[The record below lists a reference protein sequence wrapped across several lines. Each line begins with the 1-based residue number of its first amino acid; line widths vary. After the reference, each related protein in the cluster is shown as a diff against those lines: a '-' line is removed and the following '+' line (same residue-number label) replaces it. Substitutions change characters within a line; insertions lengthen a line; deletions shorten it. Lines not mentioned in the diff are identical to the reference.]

1 MIKKLINRLL
11 GKPGPQ
17 QRPAKRRGQRAGT
30 PRIVTHDEHQID
42 QSLISR
48 NAIKVTSTLQQAGYQ
63 AFIVGGAVR
72 DLLLGIKPKDFDVA
86 TNATPD
92 QVQALFRRSR
102 IIGRRFQIVHVTFYG
117 GREQEII
124 EVSTFRAL
132 VDAVASET
140 LPEGRRLKRAELDSK
155 THAIDASGRV
165 LRDNVWGS
173 QAEDAERRD
182 FTINA
187 MYYDP
192 AEQTVYDYHH
202 GMEDIRA
209 RTLRMIGDPVTRY
222 REDPIRM
229 LRVVRFAAKT
239 GFGIDEDT
247 RQPIADLASLIHNV
261 PSARLFDEMLKL
273 LMSGHAWASLQE
285 LRKAGLHRGLL
296 PLLDVAIEQPMGQR
310 FVQLALDNTDQR
322 VQVGKPVSPGFLF
335 AALLWHHVLQRWT
348 ALREQGEHAIAAL
361 NTAMDD
367 VLERQTGQLA
377 IQRRFVTDMRD
388 IWGMQPRFEKR
399 VGRMP
404 FRLIESPRFRA
415 GFDFLQLRSDSG
427 EQPAELARWWQ
438 DFQNAD
444 GEGREALI
452 DAVRPPRGGRQGGG
466 GSGGADGGEPSTDWD
481 SGAGGES
488 GGESGGPARKKRRRR
503 SPRKSDKVSSRS
515 DMDASQDSGSG
526 EDRNAGKVRVQ
537 PEES

>member
-1 MIKKLINRLL
+1 MRPRPAGASWTCSDVIKKLINRLL
-11 GKPGPQ
+11 GKPGP
-17 QRPAKRRGQRAGT
+17 KLRRTGRAHT
-30 PRIVTHDEHQID
+30 QRIVNVDEHQID
-42 QSLISR
+42 PTLISR
-48 NAIKVTSTLQQAGYQ
+48 NAVKVTTTLQQAGFQ

-72 DLLLGIKPKDFDVA
+72 DVLLGIKPKDFDVA

-92 QVQALFRRSR
+92 EVQALFRRSR

-132 VDAVASET
+132 VDAIASET

-192 AEQTVYDYHH
+192 AAQTVHDYHH

-222 REDPIRM
+222 REDPVRM

-239 GFGIDEDT
+239 GFSIDEAT
-247 RQPIADLASLIHNV
+247 REPIAELAPLIHNV

-285 LRKAGLHRGLL
+285 LRKAGLHKGLL
-296 PLLDVAIEQPMGQR
+296 PLLDVALEQPMGQR
-310 FVQLALDNTDQR
+310 FVQLALDNTDRR
-322 VQVGKPVSPGFLF
+322 VQAGKPVSPGFLF
-335 AALLWHHVLQRWT
+335 AALLWHHVLQRWNK
-348 ALREQGEHAIAAL
+348 LRDEGEHAIAAL
-361 NTAMDD
+361 NTAMDM
-367 VLERQTGQLA
+367 VLEKQTGQLA

-404 FRLIESPRFRA
+404 FRLLESPRFRA
-415 GFDFLQLRSDSG
+415 GYDFLQLRCESG
-427 EQPAELARWWQ
+427 EQPAEIGQWWT
-438 DFQNAD
+438 DFQNAPPDAREDMIEAARPKRGKGSAGAAGGGSQGPDDSEGFAGVD
-444 GEGREALI
+444 GEGP
-452 DAVRPPRGGRQGGG
+452 V
-466 GSGGADGGEPSTDWD
+466 
-481 SGAGGES
+481 
-488 GGESGGPARKKRRRR
+488 RKKRRRR
-503 SPRKSDKVSSRS
+503 GPRKSDKVSSRG
-515 DMDASQDSGSG
+515 DTDAAEGGQAASESG
-526 EDRNAGKVRVQ
+526 RAQ
-537 PEES
+537 PEE

>member
-1 MIKKLINRLL
+1 VIKKLINRLL
-11 GKPGPQ
+11 GNPGPK
-17 QRPAKRRGQRAGT
+17 QRRIGRAHT
-30 PRIVTHDEHQID
+30 PRIVTVEEHRID
-42 QSLISR
+42 PTLLSR
-48 NAIKVTSTLQQAGYQ
+48 NAVKVTSTLQQAGYQ

-86 TNATPD
+86 TNATPE

-140 LPEGRRLKRAELDSK
+140 LPEGRRLKRSELDSK

-192 AEQTVYDYHH
+192 AAQTVHDYHH

-222 REDPIRM
+222 REDPVRM

-239 GFGIDEDT
+239 GFGIDEAT
-247 RQPIADLASLIHNV
+247 REPIEGLATLIHNV

-285 LRKAGLHRGLL
+285 LRKAGLHQGLL
-296 PLLDVAIEQPMGQR
+296 PLLDVALEQPMGQR
-310 FVQLALDNTDQR
+310 FVQLALDNTDRR
-322 VQVGKPVSPGFLF
+322 VQSGKPVSPGFLF
-335 AALLWHHVLQRWT
+335 AALLWHHVLQHWNAER
-348 ALREQGEHAIAAL
+348 ARGEHPIAAL
-361 NTAMDD
+361 NTAMDA
-367 VLERQTGQLA
+367 VLEKQTGQLA

-404 FRLIESPRFRA
+404 FRLLESPRFRA
-415 GFDFLQLRSDSG
+415 GFDFLHLRCQSG
-427 EQPAELARWWQ
+427 EMPEELSRWWQ
-438 DFQNAD
+438 DFQDAD
-444 GEGREALI
+444 PDEREGLI
-452 DAVRPPRGGRQGGG
+452 DGARTPRGT
-466 GSGGADGGEPSTDWD
+466 AAEGE
-481 SGAGGES
+481 
-488 GGESGGPARKKRRRR
+488 GPARKKRRRR

-515 DMDASQDSGSG
+515 DT
-526 EDRNAGKVRVQ
+526 EAGQEVHAGRDQ
-537 PEES
+537 PEEHQ

>member
-1 MIKKLINRLL
+1 VIKKLINRLL
-11 GKPGPQ
+11 GKPGPK
-17 QRPAKRRGQRAGT
+17 QRRLGRAHA
-30 PRIVTHDEHQID
+30 PRIIMVEEHGINPA
-42 QSLISR
+42 LISR
-48 NAIKVTSTLQQAGYQ
+48 NAVKVTSTLQQAGYQ

-86 TNATPD
+86 TNATPE

-165 LRDNVWGS
+165 LRDNVWGT

-192 AEQTVYDYHH
+192 AAQTVYDYHH
-202 GMEDIRA
+202 GMEDMRA

-222 REDPIRM
+222 REDPVRM

-239 GFGIDEDT
+239 GFDIDEST
-247 RQPIADLASLIHNV
+247 RQPIAGLASLIHNV

-285 LRKAGLHRGLL
+285 LRKAGLHKGLL
-296 PLLDVAIEQPMGQR
+296 PLLDVALEQPLGQR
-310 FVQLALDNTDQR
+310 FVQLALDNTDRR
-322 VQVGKPVSPGFLF
+322 VQAGKPVSPGFLF

-348 ALREQGEHAIAAL
+348 ALREAGEHPIAAL

-404 FRLIESPRFRA
+404 FRLLESPRFRA
-415 GFDFLQLRSDSG
+415 GFDFLHLRCQSG
-427 EQPAELARWWQ
+427 EQPEEMADWWQ
-438 DFQNAD
+438 SFQNAD
-444 GEGREALI
+444 SDGREALI
-452 DAVRPPRGGRQGGG
+452 ESARGARSQAAEGEGG
-466 GSGGADGGEPSTDWD
+466 
-481 SGAGGES
+481 
-488 GGESGGPARKKRRRR
+488 ARKKRRRR
-503 SPRKSDKVSSRS
+503 GPRKSDKVSSES
-515 DMDASQDSGSG
+515 DLEAG
-526 EDRNAGKVRVQ
+526 ETRDQ
-537 PEES
+537 PEE

>member
-11 GKPGPQ
+11 GKPGPK
-17 QRPAKRRGQRAGT
+17 QRRLGRAHT
-30 PRIVTHDEHQID
+30 PRIVGPDEHQID
-42 QSLISR
+42 PGLLSR
-48 NAIKVTSTLQQAGYQ
+48 NAVKVTSTLQQAGFQ
-63 AFIVGGAVR
+63 AFVVGGAVR

-86 TNATPD
+86 TNATPE

-117 GREQEII
+117 GRDQEII

-132 VDAVASET
+132 VDAIASET
-140 LPEGRRLKRAELDSK
+140 LPEGRRMKRAELDSK

-192 AEQTVYDYHH
+192 AEQTVHDYHH
-202 GMEDIRA
+202 GMEDLRA

-222 REDPIRM
+222 REDPVRM
-229 LRVVRFAAKT
+229 LRAVRFAAKT
-239 GFGIDEDT
+239 GFAIDEAS
-247 RQPIADLASLIHNV
+247 RQPIAALASLIHNV

-285 LRKAGLHRGLL
+285 LRKAGLHKGLL

-310 FVQLALDNTDQR
+310 FVQLALDNTDRR
-322 VQVGKPVSPGFLF
+322 VQAGKPVSPGFLF

-348 ALREQGEHAIAAL
+348 TLREGGEHAIAAL

-367 VLERQTGQLA
+367 VLERQTGKLA

-404 FRLIESPRFRA
+404 FRLLESPRFRA
-415 GFDFLQLRSDSG
+415 GFDFLQLRCDAG
-427 EQPAELARWWQ
+427 EQPAELATWWQ
-438 DFQNAD
+438 DFQDAD
-444 GEGREALI
+444 SQGREALI
-452 DAVRPPRGGRQGGG
+452 DAARNETAGP
-466 GSGGADGGEPSTDWD
+466 GGE
-481 SGAGGES
+481 GA
-488 GGESGGPARKKRRRR
+488 AKKKRRRR
-503 SPRKSDKVSSRS
+503 SPRKSDKVAPRS
-515 DMDASQDSGSG
+515 EMEGSQQP
-526 EDRNAGKVRVQ
+526 AGQDGTRGH
-537 PEES
+537 PEETE

>member
-1 MIKKLINRLL
+1 VIKKLITRLL
-11 GKPGPQ
+11 GKPGPK
-17 QRPAKRRGQRAGT
+17 QRRTGRAHT
-30 PRIVTHDEHQID
+30 PRVVGVDEHRID
-42 QSLISR
+42 PALISR
-48 NAIKVTSTLQQAGYQ
+48 NAVKVTSTLQQAGYQ
-63 AFIVGGAVR
+63 AYIVGGAVR

-86 TNATPD
+86 TNATPE

-192 AEQTVYDYHH
+192 AAQTVHDYHH

-222 REDPIRM
+222 REDPVRM

-239 GFGIDEDT
+239 GFGIDEET
-247 RQPIADLASLIHNV
+247 RAPIAELAPLIHNV

-285 LRKAGLHRGLL
+285 LRKAGLHKGLL

-310 FVQLALDNTDQR
+310 FVQLALDNTDRR
-322 VQVGKPVSPGFLF
+322 VQAGKPVSPGFLF
-335 AALLWHHVLQRWT
+335 ASLLWHHVLQRWT
-348 ALREQGEHAIAAL
+348 KLREEGEHPIAAL
-361 NTAMDD
+361 NTAMDM
-367 VLERQTGQLA
+367 VLEKQTGQLA

-404 FRLIESPRFRA
+404 YRLLESPRFRA
-415 GFDFLQLRSDSG
+415 GYDFLQLRCEAG
-427 EQPAELARWWQ
+427 EQPAEVGKWWT
-438 DFQNAD
+438 DFQNAHPD
-444 GEGREALI
+444 EREALLES
-452 DAVRPPRGGRQGGG
+452 ARPARGRSGKGAR
-466 GSGGADGGEPSTDWD
+466 GSSGD
-481 SGAGGES
+481 SQAGGQDVDQDAGTE
-488 GGESGGPARKKRRRR
+488 GAEDGTGPEGDAPARKRRRR
-503 SPRKSDKVSSRS
+503 RGPRKSDKVSSRS
-515 DMDASQDSGSG
+515 EAQSTDGADGGQPEPEKRRA
-526 EDRNAGKVRVQ
+526 Q
-537 PEES
+537 PEE

>member
-1 MIKKLINRLL
+1 VIKKLITRLL
-11 GKPGPQ
+11 GKPGP
-17 QRPAKRRGQRAGT
+17 KLRRTGRAHT
-30 PRIVTHDEHQID
+30 PRIVGVDEHRID
-42 QSLISR
+42 PSLISR
-48 NAIKVTSTLQQAGYQ
+48 NAVKVTSTLQQAGYQ

-86 TNATPD
+86 TNATPE
-92 QVQALFRRSR
+92 QVQELFRRSR

-192 AEQTVYDYHH
+192 AAQTVHDYHH

-222 REDPIRM
+222 REDPVRM

-239 GFGIDEDT
+239 GFGIDEET
-247 RQPIADLASLIHNV
+247 RVPIAEMAPLIHNV

-285 LRKAGLHRGLL
+285 LRKAGLHKGLL

-310 FVQLALDNTDQR
+310 FVQLALDNTDRR
-322 VQVGKPVSPGFLF
+322 VQAGKPVSPGFLF
-335 AALLWHHVLQRWT
+335 ASLLWHHVLQRWT
-348 ALREQGEHAIAAL
+348 KLRGEGEHPIAAL
-361 NTAMDD
+361 NTAMDQ
-367 VLERQTGQLA
+367 VLEKQTGQLA

-404 FRLIESPRFRA
+404 YRLLESPRFRA
-415 GFDFLQLRSDSG
+415 GYDFLQLRCQAG
-427 EQPAELARWWQ
+427 EQPEELGQWWT
-438 DFQNAD
+438 DFQNAHPD
-444 GEGREALI
+444 EREALI
-452 DAVRPPRGGRQGGG
+452 ETVRPARGKSAKGGTG
-466 GSGGADGGEPSTDWD
+466 GNTGGGADGSPD
-481 SGAGGES
+481 GAEDADGADGS
-488 GGESGGPARKKRRRR
+488 PDGSPQGDAPARKRRRR
-503 SPRKSDKVSSRS
+503 RGPRKSDKVSSRS
-515 DMDASQDSGSG
+515 EAESPADGGQPEAGS
-526 EDRNAGKVRVQ
+526 RRAQ
-537 PEES
+537 PEE

>member
-11 GKPGPQ
+11 GKPGPKSGAIPGPK
-17 QRPAKRRGQRAGT
+17 QRRSGRAHT
-30 PRIVTHDEHQID
+30 PRIVQVDEHRID
-42 QSLISR
+42 PALLSR
-48 NAIKVTSTLQQAGYQ
+48 NAVKVTSTLQQAGFQ

-72 DLLLGIKPKDFDVA
+72 DVLLGIKPKDFDVA

-92 QVQALFRRSR
+92 QVQGLFRRSR

-117 GREQEII
+117 GRDQEII

-132 VDAVASET
+132 VDAIASEA
-140 LPEGRRLKRAELDSK
+140 LPEGRRLKRAELDNK

-222 REDPIRM
+222 REDPVRM

-239 GFGIDEDT
+239 GFGIDDAT
-247 RQPIADLASLIHNV
+247 REPIAGLASLIHNV

-285 LRKAGLHRGLL
+285 LRKAGLHQGLL

-310 FVQLALDNTDQR
+310 FVQMALDNTDRR
-322 VQVGKPVSPGFLF
+322 VQAGKPVSPGFLF
-335 AALLWHHVLQRWT
+335 ASLLWHHVLQRWK
-348 ALREQGEHAIAAL
+348 ALREAGEHPIAAL
-361 NTAMDD
+361 NAAMDEI
-367 VLERQTGQLA
+367 LERQTGQLA

-404 FRLIESPRFRA
+404 FRLLESPRFRA
-415 GFDFLQLRSDSG
+415 GFDFLQLRCDAG
-427 EQPAELARWWQ
+427 EQPEELARWWQ

-444 GEGREALI
+444 SAGREALL
-452 DAVRPPRGGRQGGG
+452 DEARSARPGQEP
-466 GSGGADGGEPSTDWD
+466 GAE
-481 SGAGGES
+481 
-488 GGESGGPARKKRRRR
+488 GPGRKKRRRR
-503 SPRKSDKVSSRS
+503 PARKSDKVGANE
-515 DMDASQDSGSG
+515 MDSADGG
-526 EDRNAGKVRVQ
+526 NTPGGHREIT
-537 PEES
+537 E

>member
-1 MIKKLINRLL
+1 VIKKLINRLL
-11 GKPGPQ
+11 GKPGPK
-17 QRPAKRRGQRAGT
+17 QRRAGRAHM
-30 PRIVTHDEHQID
+30 PRIVAVDEHRID
-42 QSLISR
+42 PSLISR
-48 NAIKVTSTLQQAGYQ
+48 NAVKVTSTLQQAGYQ

-86 TNATPD
+86 TNATPE

-132 VDAVASET
+132 VDAIASET

-192 AEQTVYDYHH
+192 AAQTVHDYHH

-222 REDPIRM
+222 REDPVRM

-239 GFGIDEDT
+239 GFGIDEQT
-247 RQPIADLASLIHNV
+247 REPIHELAPLIHNV

-285 LRKAGLHRGLL
+285 LRKAGLHKGLL

-310 FVQLALDNTDQR
+310 FVQLALDNTDRR
-322 VQVGKPVSPGFLF
+322 VQAGKPVSPGFLF
-335 AALLWHHVLQRWT
+335 ASLLWHHVLQHWT
-348 ALREQGEHAIAAL
+348 KLREAGEHPIAAL
-361 NTAMDD
+361 NTAMDI

-404 FRLIESPRFRA
+404 FRLLESPRFRA
-415 GFDFLQLRSDSG
+415 GYDFLQLRCEAG
-427 EQPAELARWWQ
+427 EQPAELGQWWT
-438 DFQNAD
+438 DFQNCPPD
-444 GEGREALI
+444 QREALI
-452 DAVRPPRGGRQGGG
+452 EAARGPRGKGGG
-466 GSGGADGGEPSTDWD
+466 KSGSKAAGDAD
-481 SGAGGES
+481 SGNQEDAETHEGDA
-488 GGESGGPARKKRRRR
+488 PARKRRRR
-503 SPRKSDKVSSRS
+503 RGPRKSDTVSSRS
-515 DMDASQDSGSG
+515 EAGSAESAAEG
-526 EDRNAGKVRVQ
+526 QPQPGPRRAK
-537 PEES
+537 PEE

>member
-1 MIKKLINRLL
+1 MIKKLITRLL
-11 GKPGPQ
+11 GKPGPK
-17 QRPAKRRGQRAGT
+17 QRRTGRAHT
-30 PRIVTHDEHQID
+30 PRIVNVDEHQID
-42 QSLISR
+42 PTLLSR
-48 NAIKVTSTLQQAGYQ
+48 NAVKVTSTLQQAGYQ
-63 AFIVGGAVR
+63 AYIVGGAVR

-86 TNATPD
+86 TNATPE
-92 QVQALFRRSR
+92 QVQSLFRRSR

-132 VDAVASET
+132 VDAIASET

-173 QAEDAERRD
+173 QSEDAERRD

-192 AEQTVYDYHH
+192 AAQTVHDYHH

-209 RTLRMIGDPVTRY
+209 RTLRMIGDPATRY
-222 REDPIRM
+222 REDPVRM

-239 GFGIDEDT
+239 GFDIDEAT
-247 RQPIADLASLIHNV
+247 RHPVAGLAELIHNV

-285 LRKAGLHRGLL
+285 LRKAGLHKGLL
-296 PLLDVAIEQPMGQR
+296 PLLDVALEQPMGQR
-310 FVQLALDNTDQR
+310 FVQLALDNTDRR
-322 VQVGKPVSPGFLF
+322 VQSGKPVSPGFLF
-335 AALLWHHVLQRWT
+335 AALLWHHVLQRWNQ
-348 ALREQGEHAIAAL
+348 LREEGEHAIAAL
-361 NTAMDD
+361 NSAMDS
-367 VLERQTGQLA
+367 VLEKQTGQLA

-404 FRLIESPRFRA
+404 FRLLESPRFRA
-415 GFDFLQLRSDSG
+415 GYDFLQLRCQSG
-427 EQPAELARWWQ
+427 ELPEELATWWQ
-438 DFQNAD
+438 DFQNA
-444 GEGREALI
+444 EPHEREDLI
-452 DAVRPPRGGRQGGG
+452 DAVRSARGQGGG
-466 GSGGADGGEPSTDWD
+466 QGGAQGAEGE
-481 SGAGGES
+481 
-488 GGESGGPARKKRRRR
+488 GPARKKRRRR

-515 DMDASQDSGSG
+515 DSDAGQAAH
-526 EDRNAGKVRVQ
+526 AGPGQ
-537 PEES
+537 PEET

>member
-11 GKPGPQ
+11 GKPGPKL
-17 QRPAKRRGQRAGT
+17 RRAGRAHT
-30 PRIVTHDEHQID
+30 PRIFTADEHHID
-42 QSLISR
+42 PALLSR
-48 NAIKVTSTLQQAGYQ
+48 NAVKVTSTLQQAGFQ
-63 AFIVGGAVR
+63 AFVVGGAVR

-86 TNATPD
+86 TNATPE

-117 GREQEII
+117 GRDQEII

-140 LPEGRRLKRAELDSK
+140 LPEGRRYKRAELDSK

-192 AEQTVYDYHH
+192 AEQTVHDYHH
-202 GMEDIRA
+202 GMDDMRA
-209 RTLRMIGDPVTRY
+209 RTLRMIGDPVVRY
-222 REDPIRM
+222 REDPVRM

-239 GFGIDEDT
+239 GFDIDEAT
-247 RQPIADLASLIHNV
+247 RQPIADLATLIHNV

-285 LRKAGLHRGLL
+285 LRKAGLHKGLL
-296 PLLDVAIEQPMGQR
+296 PLLDVALEQPMGQR
-310 FVQLALDNTDQR
+310 FVQLALDNTDRR
-322 VQVGKPVSPGFLF
+322 VKAGKPVSPGFLF
-335 AALLWHHVLQRWT
+335 AALLWHHVLEQWKT
-348 ALREQGEHAIAAL
+348 LRDIGDHPVAAL
-361 NTAMDD
+361 NSAMDT

-404 FRLIESPRFRA
+404 YRLLESPRFRA
-415 GFDFLQLRSDSG
+415 GYDFLVLRCEAG
-427 EQPAELARWWQ
+427 ELPAETASWWQ

-444 GEGREALI
+444 PEGREQLI
-452 DAVRPPRGGRQGGG
+452 EAAREAERAA
-466 GSGGADGGEPSTDWD
+466 GGAA
-481 SGAGGES
+481 SGD
-488 GGESGGPARKKRRRR
+488 GPARKKRRRR
-503 SPRKSDKVSSRS
+503 PARKSDKVSPR
-515 DMDASQDSGSG
+515 DENDAATGESGG
-526 EDRNAGKVRVQ
+526 PRGQ
-537 PEES
+537 PEETE

>member
-11 GKPGPQ
+11 GKPGSQ
-17 QRPAKRRGQRAGT
+17 QRPAAKRRGSRAHT
-30 PRIVTHDEHQID
+30 PRIVAHDEHQID

-173 QAEDAERRD
+173 QSEDAERRD

-192 AEQTVYDYHH
+192 AQQTVHDYHQ

-239 GFGIDEDT
+239 GFTIDEAT

-296 PLLDVAIEQPMGQR
+296 PLLDVALEQPMGQR

-348 ALREQGEHAIAAL
+348 TLREEGEHAIAAL

-415 GFDFLQLRSDSG
+415 GYDFLYLRCESG

-444 GEGREALI
+444 SEGREALI
-452 DAVRPPRGGRQGGG
+452 DAVRPPRGGGKQGGG
-466 GSGGADGGEPSTDWD
+466 ASGTG
-481 SGAGGES
+481 GGES
-488 GGESGGPARKKRRRR
+488 GEFADDGEGGGPARKKRRRR
-503 SPRKSDKVSSRS
+503 APRKSDKVSARS
-515 DMDASQDSGSG
+515 DMDASPEPGSA
-526 EDRNAGKVRVQ
+526 EDRKAGKVRVQ

>member
-11 GKPGPQ
+11 GKPGPK
-17 QRPAKRRGQRAGT
+17 QRRIGRAHT
-30 PRIVTHDEHQID
+30 PRIVTVDEHRID
-42 QSLISR
+42 PTLLSR
-48 NAIKVTSTLQQAGYQ
+48 NAVKVTSTLQQAGYQ

-132 VDAVASET
+132 VDAIASET
-140 LPEGRRLKRAELDSK
+140 LPEGRRMKRAELDTK

-192 AEQTVYDYHH
+192 AAQTVHDYHH

-222 REDPIRM
+222 REDPVRM

-239 GFGIDEDT
+239 GFDIDEAT
-247 RQPIADLASLIHNV
+247 RQPIAGLASLIHNV

-285 LRKAGLHRGLL
+285 LRKAGLHKGLL
-296 PLLDVAIEQPMGQR
+296 PLLDVALEQPMGER
-310 FVQLALDNTDQR
+310 FVQLALDNTDRR
-322 VQVGKPVSPGFLF
+322 VQAGKPVSPGFLF
-335 AALLWHHVLQRWT
+335 AALLWHHVLQRWSK
-348 ALREQGEHAIAAL
+348 LREEGEHAIAAL
-361 NTAMDD
+361 NTAMDM

-404 FRLIESPRFRA
+404 FRLLESPRFRA
-415 GFDFLQLRSDSG
+415 GFDFLHLRCQSG
-427 EQPAELARWWQ
+427 ELPAELAEWWQ
-438 DFQNAD
+438 AFQDAAPDQREDLIDSLRAARGPAAD
-444 GEGREALI
+444 GEA
-452 DAVRPPRGGRQGGG
+452 
-466 GSGGADGGEPSTDWD
+466 
-481 SGAGGES
+481 
-488 GGESGGPARKKRRRR
+488 PARKKRRRR

-515 DMDASQDSGSG
+515 DTDAGQDANPGRG
-526 EDRNAGKVRVQ
+526 Q
-537 PEES
+537 PEDS

>member
-11 GKPGPQ
+11 GKTAQP
-17 QRPAKRRGQRAGT
+17 AGT
-30 PRIVTHDEHQID
+30 PAVKKPRRSRARTARVVEVDEHRID
-42 QSLISR
+42 PALLSR
-48 NAIKVTSTLQQAGYQ
+48 NAVKVTSTLQQAGYQ

-132 VDAVASET
+132 VDAIASET
-140 LPEGRRLKRAELDSK
+140 LPEGRRLKRGELDAK

-192 AEQTVYDYHH
+192 AAQTVHDYHH

-222 REDPIRM
+222 REDPVRM
-229 LRVVRFAAKT
+229 LRAVRFAAKT
-239 GFGIDEDT
+239 GFGIDEAS
-247 RQPIADLASLIHNV
+247 REPIAGLASLIHNV

-285 LRKAGLHRGLL
+285 LRKAGLHKGLL

-310 FVQLALDNTDQR
+310 FVQMALDNTDSR
-322 VQVGKPVSPGFLF
+322 VQAGKPVSPGFLF
-335 AALLWHHVLQRWT
+335 ASLLWHHVLQKWN
-348 ALREQGEHAIAAL
+348 EQRQAGEHPIAAL

-404 FRLIESPRFRA
+404 FRLLESPRFRA
-415 GFDFLQLRSDSG
+415 GFDFLQLRCQSG
-427 EQPAELARWWQ
+427 EMPVEVSQWWQ

-444 GEGREALI
+444 SEGREALI
-452 DAVRPPRGGRQGGG
+452 DAARTATRGSG
-466 GSGGADGGEPSTDWD
+466 GSGATGGTGGTGP
-481 SGAGGES
+481 SGAEGDA
-488 GGESGGPARKKRRRR
+488 PRKKRRRR
-503 SPRKSDKVSSRS
+503 SPRKSDKVASRS
-515 DMDASQDSGSG
+515 DSAVDTEKTGHG
-526 EDRNAGKVRVQ
+526 Q
-537 PEES
+537 PEET

>member
-1 MIKKLINRLL
+1 MIKKLITRLL
-11 GKPGPQ
+11 GKPGPK
-17 QRPAKRRGQRAGT
+17 QRRTGRAHT
-30 PRIVTHDEHQID
+30 PRVVGVEEHRID
-42 QSLISR
+42 PALISR
-48 NAIKVTSTLQQAGYQ
+48 NAVKVTSTLQQAGYQ

-86 TNATPD
+86 TNATPE

-102 IIGRRFQIVHVTFYG
+102 ISGRRFQIVHVTFYG

-192 AEQTVYDYHH
+192 AAQTVHDYHH
-202 GMEDIRA
+202 GMEDMQA

-222 REDPIRM
+222 REDPVRM

-247 RQPIADLASLIHNV
+247 RAPIAELAPLIHNV

-285 LRKAGLHRGLL
+285 LRKAGLHKGLL

-310 FVQLALDNTDQR
+310 FVQLALDNTDRR
-322 VQVGKPVSPGFLF
+322 VQAGKPVSPGFLF
-335 AALLWHHVLQRWT
+335 ASLLWHHVLQRWT
-348 ALREQGEHAIAAL
+348 KLREEGEHPIAAL
-361 NTAMDD
+361 NTAMDV
-367 VLERQTGQLA
+367 VLEKQTGQLA

-404 FRLIESPRFRA
+404 YRLLESPRFRA
-415 GFDFLQLRSDSG
+415 GYDFLQLRCEAG
-427 EQPAELARWWQ
+427 EQPAEVGQWWT
-438 DFQNAD
+438 DFQNAHPD
-444 GEGREALI
+444 ERETMIESARPARGRSA
-452 DAVRPPRGGRQGGG
+452 RGAAGGG
-466 GSGGADGGEPSTDWD
+466 AGSSQEAGPEDAENAAGPEGDAPVRKRRRRRGPRKSDTVSRSEAGSTDGADGGQPEPK
-481 SGAGGES
+481 
-488 GGESGGPARKKRRRR
+488 PRR
-503 SPRKSDKVSSRS
+503 
-515 DMDASQDSGSG
+515 A
-526 EDRNAGKVRVQ
+526 Q
-537 PEES
+537 PEE

>member
-1 MIKKLINRLL
+1 MRPRPAGASWTCSDVIKKLINRLL
-11 GKPGPQ
+11 GKPGPK
-17 QRPAKRRGQRAGT
+17 QRRTGRAHA
-30 PRIVTHDEHQID
+30 PRIVGVDEHQID
-42 QSLISR
+42 PTLISR
-48 NAIKVTSTLQQAGYQ
+48 NAVKVTSTLQQAGFQ

-72 DLLLGIKPKDFDVA
+72 DLLVGIKPKDFDVA

-132 VDAVASET
+132 VDAIASET
-140 LPEGRRLKRAELDSK
+140 LPEGRRLKRAELDTK

-192 AEQTVYDYHH
+192 AAQTVHDYHH

-209 RTLRMIGDPVTRY
+209 RTLRMIGDPLTRY
-222 REDPIRM
+222 REDPVRM

-239 GFGIDEDT
+239 GFSIDEAT
-247 RQPIADLASLIHNV
+247 REPIAGLATLIHNV

-285 LRKAGLHRGLL
+285 LRKAGLHKGLL
-296 PLLDVAIEQPMGQR
+296 PLLDVALEQPMGQR
-310 FVQLALDNTDQR
+310 FVQLALDNTDRR
-322 VQVGKPVSPGFLF
+322 VQAGKPVSPGFLF
-335 AALLWHHVLQRWT
+335 AALLWHHVLQRWNKQ
-348 ALREQGEHAIAAL
+348 RDEGEHPIAAL
-361 NTAMDD
+361 NTAMDM
-367 VLERQTGQLA
+367 VLEKQTGQLA

-404 FRLIESPRFRA
+404 FRLLESPRFRA
-415 GFDFLQLRSDSG
+415 GYDFLQLRCESG
-427 EQPAELARWWQ
+427 EQPAELGQWWT
-438 DFQNAD
+438 DFQNAPP
-444 GEGREALI
+444 EEREDLI
-452 DAVRPPRGGRQGGG
+452 DAVRQTRGKGGPEGQGGP
-466 GSGGADGGEPSTDWD
+466 DGE
-481 SGAGGES
+481 
-488 GGESGGPARKKRRRR
+488 GPARKKRRRR
-503 SPRKSDKVSSRS
+503 SPRKSDKVSSRG
-515 DMDASQDSGSG
+515 DTDAAGGGQAADQSG
-526 EDRNAGKVRVQ
+526 RAQ
-537 PEES
+537 PEE